1 MRGYRIKNKI
11 EIFHFFFFSF
21 FFVHL
26 YLIVAY
32 TMSKSHKYD
41 VDKKVQIFTKY
52 CKKEMDYKMP
62 RDMKR
67 RVKMDLEFAARLRFS
82 HRV

>member
-1 MRGYRIKNKI
+1 
-11 EIFHFFFFSF
+11 
-21 FFVHL
+21 
-26 YLIVAY
+26 
-32 TMSKSHKYD
+32 MSKSHKYD

-52 CKKEMDYKMP
+52 RKKEMDYKMP

>member
-11 EIFHFFFFSF
+11 EIFHFSFFLF

>member
-1 MRGYRIKNKI
+1 
-11 EIFHFFFFSF
+11 
-21 FFVHL
+21 
-26 YLIVAY
+26 
-32 TMSKSHKYD
+32 MSKSHKYD

-82 HRV
+82 HRVWLDIRSNRSLR